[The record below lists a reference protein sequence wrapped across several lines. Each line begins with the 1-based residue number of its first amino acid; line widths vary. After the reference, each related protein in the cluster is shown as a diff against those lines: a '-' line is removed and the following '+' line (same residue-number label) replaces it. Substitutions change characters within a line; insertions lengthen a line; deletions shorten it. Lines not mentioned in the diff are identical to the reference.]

1 MKLTQLGY
9 PAIVFSFPRS
19 RFRRTLETGEN
30 VKHQLIAGLCFA
42 VIVALFARDNGYNVR
57 YDGGSLSDTK
67 AGTGL
72 KMYIDAK
79 QVRLVRDNAE
89 LAKIPASAI
98 TEISY
103 GEDVPRRLR
112 TAVLG
117 EVFTSESGALRGFS
131 EPKGRLVGLMWSN
144 GNQKGGL
151 AVQCDEN
158 DYRGVLA
165 LLEGVTR
172 KKAVN
177 PEPTTIKN

>member
-1 MKLTQLGY
+1 MKYQLVAGLFFAFVIALLAGNHDY
-9 PAIVFSFPRS
+9 
-19 RFRRTLETGEN
+19 N
-30 VKHQLIAGLCFA
+30 VKYG
-42 VIVALFARDNGYNVR
+42 
-57 YDGGSLSDTK
+57 GGSLSDTR
-67 AGTGL
+67 ACTEL
-72 KMYIDAK
+72 RMYIDPA
-79 QVRLVRDNAE
+79 QVRFLKDNLE
-89 LAKIPASAI
+89 VAKIPASAI

-103 GEDVPRRLR
+103 GEDVQRRLR

-165 LLEGVTR
+165 LLEGVAR